1 MLWRYAKKFRKAT
14 KNTEGDVYGGPGVE
28 AFEKARLA
36 EESPEGEE
44 DVIYQ
49 DEMVEEGLKRAP
61 IPAEEEEEGR
71 EKYHYEYEE
80 VESPGGIYISDKK
93 ITGGFTKFGISL
105 LSLVLLPWILAFG
118 ISIVAIVS
126 MIVFP
131 VAMSLFP
138 IFLVSLFVLV
148 IVAPLIMPLLII
160 YLLVTER
167 GKLLI
172 NSEGKLFSFVFITEE
187 EEEEALRRP
196 ETPEETPASEEHLYE
211 EHLHEE
217 HLH

>member
-1 MLWRYAKKFRKAT
+1 MLWRYAKKFRKAP
-14 KNTEGDVYGGPGVE
+14 KDTERDVRGGPGVD
-28 AFEKARLA
+28 AFEKARTA

-44 DVIYQ
+44 DVLYQ
-49 DEMVEEGLKRAP
+49 DEMVEEGLERTP
-61 IPAEEEEEGR
+61 VPAEEEEEGR

-196 ETPEETPASEEHLYE
+196 EPPEAEETPASEEHLYE
-211 EHLHEE
+211 EHLH
-217 HLH
+217 

>member
-1 MLWRYAKKFRKAT
+1 M
-14 KNTEGDVYGGPGVE
+14 YGGPGAE
-28 AFEKARLA
+28 AFERARVA
-36 EESPEGEE
+36 EESSEGEE

-49 DEMVEEGLKRAP
+49 DEMVEEGLERTP
-61 IPAEEEEEGR
+61 TPAEEEKEGR

-80 VESPGGIYISDKK
+80 VEPPGGIYISDKK

-105 LSLVLLPWILAFG
+105 LSLILLPWILAFG

-172 NSEGKLFSFVFITEE
+172 NSEGKMFSFVFISEE
-187 EEEEALRRP
+187 EEKEALRRP
-196 ETPEETPASEEHLYE
+196 ETPEETPTSEEHLYE
-211 EHLHEE
+211 EHLR
-217 HLH
+217 